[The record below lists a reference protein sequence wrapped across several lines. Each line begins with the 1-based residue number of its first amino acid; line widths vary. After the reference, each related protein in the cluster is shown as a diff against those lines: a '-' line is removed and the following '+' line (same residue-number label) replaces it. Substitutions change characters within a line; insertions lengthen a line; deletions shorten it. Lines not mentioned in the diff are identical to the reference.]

1 LWIPFDG
8 IHLILWK
15 ESIVN
20 TEAVMMVYPLV
31 GQMACG
37 GVQVLQNGIMA
48 QFKVEKSEEVHT
60 KLQLAWL
67 MYWQICMHDANC

>member
-1 LWIPFDG
+1 
-8 IHLILWK
+8 
-15 ESIVN
+15 
-20 TEAVMMVYPLV
+20 MMVYPLV